1 MSLKHLVL
9 EHQEAMG
16 LFDKMAS
23 LYWRNISCLPLLKR
37 RKWYKRDIYFQD
49 QRNLSNFIR
58 VALKFVGQTIALTC
72 NIACTNVRSTVLRFL
87 VNNLI
92 HINMLNNYALERYIL
107 LERGRRGFGVSL
119 QIIDVLKLIKN
130 WYVTVKTDN
139 SRSGVHE
146 V

>member
-1 MSLKHLVL
+1 MSFKHLVL

-23 LYWRNISCLPLLKR
+23 LYWRKISCLLLLKR
-37 RKWYKRDIYFQD
+37 RKWHERDSYFQD

-72 NIACTNVRSTVLRFL
+72 NIACTHVRSTVLRFL

-92 HINMLNNYALERYIL
+92 HINTFNKYVLDRYIL
-107 LERGRRGFGVSL
+107 RKRGRRTFGVSL
-119 QIIDVLKLIKN
+119 QIMDVLKLIKN
-130 WYVTVKTDN
+130 WYITMETDN